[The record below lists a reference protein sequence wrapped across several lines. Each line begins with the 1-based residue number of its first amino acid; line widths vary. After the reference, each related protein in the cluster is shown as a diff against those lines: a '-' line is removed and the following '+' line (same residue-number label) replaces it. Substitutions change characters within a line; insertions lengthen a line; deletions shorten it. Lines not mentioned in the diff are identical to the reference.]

1 MAALLAGAV
10 LGTFAHVIAGPV
22 PAQAVDPG
30 IAGALVLSATAQ
42 RGAPESVSAAELRSR
57 VESAVLRVDL
67 EACGKVRQGT
77 VTMVRTATGP
87 VGFTNAHVVRGA
99 TTATLSGAGLGVAE
113 VPVGDYLA
121 GRDVAEVLLDPLEPS
136 PAAPLEI
143 GGGVALG
150 DPVTTVGFPGGRWKV
165 QQGRIVAI
173 ERRAG
178 WGGDDAVV
186 VVDVP
191 AVEGTSGGVVVDVA
205 GRAVGLIA
213 ARDPRTGHTVA
224 YPMDDVVARATGATA
239 GC

>member
-1 MAALLAGAV
+1 MIR
-10 LGTFAHVIAGPV
+10 T
-22 PAQAVDPG
+22 VD
-30 IAGALVLSATAQ
+30 
-42 RGAPESVSAAELRSR
+42 
-57 VESAVLRVDL
+57 
-67 EACGKVRQGT
+67 
-77 VTMVRTATGP
+77 GP

-121 GRDVAEVLLDPLEPS
+121 GRDIAEIALDPLEPS
-136 PAAPLEI
+136 PGAPLEV
-143 GGGVALG
+143 GGVVSEG

-165 QQGRIVAI
+165 QQGSVVAI
-173 ERRAG
+173 EQRVG
-178 WGGDDAVV
+178 WGDSGEVM

-191 AVEGTSGGVVVDVA
+191 AVEGTSGGVVTDVA

-224 YPMDDVVARATGATA
+224 YPMSDVLSRSAGAEV

>member
-1 MAALLAGAV
+1 M
-10 LGTFAHVIAGPV
+10 FAGPPSAHGV
-22 PAQAVDPG
+22 NQEIPEAV
-30 IAGALVLSATAQ
+30 VLSATAQ
-42 RGAPESVSAAELRSR
+42 RAAPEPIGPSELRTR
-57 VESAVLRVDL
+57 VESAVLRSDVV
-67 EACGKVRQGT
+67 ACGKVRQGT
-77 VTMVRTATGP
+77 VTMIRTAAGP

-99 TTATLSGAGLGVAE
+99 ATATLSGAGLGVAE

-121 GRDVAEVLLDPLEPS
+121 GRDIAEIILDPLEPS
-136 PAAPLEI
+136 SEAPLEI
-143 GGGVALG
+143 GGVVAAG

-165 QQGRIVAI
+165 QQGSVVAI

-178 WGGDDAVV
+178 WGGNGEVML
-186 VVDVP
+186 VDVP

-224 YPMDDVVARATGATA
+224 YPMSDVLNRTTGAEV